1 MDIFLDY
8 CTLTGML
15 HAKFKLSITCSF
27 SRKTLLWDIHACVK
41 TVLRKMFMKIFRNE
55 MKIMPQNSIFH
66 NRNPPII
73 NEKKNKH
80 HFCYVFTLHIC
91 PYDMAIDIMNKKS
104 AVVVINSSI
113 KTTKPYFWQKWNNVI
128 LLITWKI
135 YRKMVLKKKGRIVLF
150 HGLVYLYTLSFTPHN
165 WTFLE
170 KIKY

>member
-1 MDIFLDY
+1 MQFFSKNI
-8 CTLTGML
+8 TLRYPCLCENSTQ
-15 HAKFKLSITCSF
+15 KNVYENLSKWNENNAPKQYISLKTIDN
-27 SRKTLLWDIHACVK
+27 RKSPYYKW
-41 TVLRKMFMKIFRNE
+41 
-55 MKIMPQNSIFH
+55 
-66 NRNPPII
+66 
-73 NEKKNKH
+73 KKKK
-80 HFCYVFTLHIC
+80 HFCYVFTLHVC